1 MSIDACHRRKVKCS
15 GGRPCQNC
23 GQASLLC
30 TYNAIPQKK
39 GPKGTRAKVIS
50 ELRET
55 QRKTD
60 GLLRP
65 QSRHQ
70 DTGGSFDFNS
80 PPTSPTF
87 LDQDF
92 LSKQM
97 IDDCIEAFFT
107 SMYPTM
113 PILHRGRLLEKVE
126 YDLDRSVET
135 YCLIGSLCAF
145 IMVQPG
151 MKNPGNFAMDAVAV
165 KERCI
170 AATALFEEVIRV
182 RKNYDYIDAPTLDGV
197 RTSFFLY
204 AACFN
209 LDRHNTAWFHLREAT
224 TLAHIMGLHEEQTYH
239 VGERLGNIYKRRL
252 YWLLFL
258 TERAYSIERH
268 RPLTLHATIEL
279 PTLDE
284 EPEQASTISG
294 FLHMINLFRAL
305 DDTFIGLWNKSRSD
319 CSTAWLASLQ
329 QQLSDALPPNLN
341 STESQA
347 ADIRISQQ
355 WLRTMVWQL
364 SITNGYLSS
373 SSPDSSMTFKYP
385 IEIARD
391 LARDISILSLQS
403 MEVHGIGLVSSAFRS
418 TRCLYLKLT

>member
-65 QSRHQ
+65 QIRRQ

-87 LDQDF
+87 TEHDF
-92 LSKQM
+92 LSRQM

-126 YDLDRSVET
+126 YELDRSVET

-151 MKNPGNFAMDAVAV
+151 MKDPGNFAMDPVAV

-170 AATALFEEVIRV
+170 AASALLEEVIRV
-182 RKNYDYIDAPTLDGV
+182 RKSYDYIDAPTLDGV

-224 TLAHIMGLHEEQTYH
+224 TLAHIMGLHEEQTYL
-239 VGERLGNIYKRRL
+239 VGERLGNTYRRRL

-319 CSTAWLASLQ
+319 CSTAWLANLQ

-403 MEVHGIGLVSSAFRS
+403 MEVHGIGLVSSASR
-418 TRCLYLKLT
+418 LTGLSI

>member
-1 MSIDACHRRKVKCS
+1 M
-15 GGRPCQNC
+15 
-23 GQASLLC
+23 
-30 TYNAIPQKK
+30 
-39 GPKGTRAKVIS
+39 
-50 ELRET
+50 
-55 QRKTD
+55 
-60 GLLRP
+60 
-65 QSRHQ
+65 
-70 DTGGSFDFNS
+70 
-80 PPTSPTF
+80 
-87 LDQDF
+87 
-92 LSKQM
+92 
-97 IDDCIEAFFT
+97 
-107 SMYPTM
+107 
-113 PILHRGRLLEKVE
+113 
-126 YDLDRSVET
+126 
-135 YCLIGSLCAF
+135 
-145 IMVQPG
+145 
-151 MKNPGNFAMDAVAV
+151 
-165 KERCI
+165 
-170 AATALFEEVIRV
+170 
-182 RKNYDYIDAPTLDGV
+182 
-197 RTSFFLY
+197 Y

-224 TLAHIMGLHEEQTYH
+224 TLAHIMGMHEEQSYLNGDH
-239 VGERLGNIYKRRL
+239 LSNIYRRRL

-284 EPEQASTISG
+284 EPEQSSTISG

-305 DDTFIGLWNKSRSD
+305 DDNFVGLWNKSRSD
-319 CSTAWLASLQ
+319 CSTAWLANLQ

-373 SSPDSSMTFKYP
+373 TSPDSSMTFKYP

-403 MEVHGIGLVSSAFRS
+403 MEVHGIGLVS
-418 TRCLYLKLT
+418 LKYFLEPHL